1 MRVTRLSRI
10 FSTIFSRSAITGRS
24 ENLEDENA
32 DECTE
37 LHEDV
42 GDDGDAIL
50 KPLLF
55 SLSAQRKAETIGI
68 YRNDSMSSLFSE
80 KAKAV
85 VAGSLPPGRL
95 GAPYGSKNRRR

>member
-1 MRVTRLSRI
+1 MPMSVQSCTKTLGTTETP
-10 FSTIFSRSAITGRS
+10 FS
-24 ENLEDENA
+24 E
-32 DECTE
+32 
-37 LHEDV
+37 
-42 GDDGDAIL
+42 
-50 KPLLF
+50 PLLF

>member
-10 FSTIFSRSAITGRS
+10 FSTIFSRSDITGRS

-32 DECTE
+32 DECAE

-50 KPLLF
+50 RAPF
-55 SLSAQRKAETIGI
+55 VFCLSAQRKAEMIGI
-68 YRNDSMSSLFSE
+68 YRNDSMSCLFGE
-80 KAKAV
+80 KA
-85 VAGSLPPGRL
+85 
-95 GAPYGSKNRRR
+95 